1 MNGEALTRNARYG
14 IQYGMP
20 ATKSTFTLDSASI
33 ERLNR
38 LAQRWQVSKTEVL
51 RRALAKAEQG
61 ETRTPEERLAALS
74 ELQASLKRR
83 NVDFEEWKR
92 VIKDG
97 RR

>member
-1 MNGEALTRNARYG
+1 
-14 IQYGMP
+14 MP
-20 ATKSTFTLDSASI
+20 ATKSTFTLDMASI

-61 ETRTPEERLAALS
+61 DTGTPEERLAALY

-83 NVDFEEWKR
+83 NVDFDAWKR
-92 VIKDG
+92 TVKDG